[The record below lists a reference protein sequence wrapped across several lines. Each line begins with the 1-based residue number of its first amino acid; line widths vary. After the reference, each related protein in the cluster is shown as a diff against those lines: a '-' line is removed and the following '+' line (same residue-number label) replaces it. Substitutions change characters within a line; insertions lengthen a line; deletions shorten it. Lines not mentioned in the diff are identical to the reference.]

1 MSSSIEIRDLTK
13 KFSAVTALEGVTLS
27 FDSGIL
33 HGLIGPEGAGKTT
46 LLRHIVGLY
55 TPTSGDVVFKKDGK
69 LIPPDTM
76 KNSISY
82 MPQSQS
88 LYPDLSID
96 EHLDFFSELYGL
108 ARNEYLSKVEN
119 LLDITRLKNFRDRP
133 AGKLSGGMYKK
144 LGLMIS
150 LLHSPQILLLDE
162 PTNGVDPIA
171 RREFWDLLHHL
182 ITPDIIIIY
191 TTAYMDEA
199 ERCDRVHLFD
209 SGKLFSSGVP
219 SRLLEKAQVQNF
231 DEFYL
236 HQTRSSL

>member
-1 MSSSIEIRDLTK
+1 MNFAIEVRDLTK
-13 KFSAVTALEGVTLS
+13 KFKSVTALDGVTQS
-27 FDSGIL
+27 FDSGVL

-55 TPTSGDVVFKKDGK
+55 VPTSGEIEFKINGK
-69 LIPPDTM
+69 IISPGDM

-82 MPQSQS
+82 MPQQQS
-88 LYPDLSID
+88 LYPDLSIA
-96 EHLDFFSELYGL
+96 EHLEFFRELYGL
-108 ARNEYLSKVEN
+108 KKDEYSSKVEE
-119 LLDITRLKNFRDRP
+119 LLGITQLKKFRNRP
-133 AGKLSGGMYKK
+133 AGNLSGGMYKK

-150 LLHSPQILLLDE
+150 LLHSPKILLLDE

-182 ITPDIIIIY
+182 ITPEIIIIY

-199 ERCDRVHLFD
+199 ERCDLVHLLD
-209 SGKLFSSGVP
+209 NGKLFSSGTP
-219 SRLLEKAQVQNF
+219 SELLEKAQVQNF

-236 HQTRSSL
+236 RQTGAQV

>member
-1 MSSSIEIRDLTK
+1 MNFTIEVQDLTK
-13 KFSAVTALEGVTLS
+13 KFKSVTALDGVSQS
-27 FDSGIL
+27 FGSGIL

-55 TPTSGDVVFKKDGK
+55 APSSGRIVFKKNGK
-69 LIPPDTM
+69 IISPEEM

-82 MPQSQS
+82 MPQHQS
-88 LYPDLSID
+88 LYPDLSIA
-96 EHLDFFSELYGL
+96 EHLDFFQELYGL
-108 ARNEYLSKVEN
+108 NKEVYLAKVEE
-119 LLDITRLKNFRDRP
+119 LLEITQLKRFRDRP

-182 ITPDIIIIY
+182 ITPEIIIIY

-199 ERCDRVHLFD
+199 ERCDLVHLLD
-209 SGKLFSSGVP
+209 NGKLFSSGTP
-219 SRLLEKAQVQNF
+219 SELLEKAQVQNF

-236 HQTRSSL
+236 HQTGGQV

>member
-1 MSSSIEIRDLTK
+1 MNFSIEVNDLTK
-13 KFSAVTALEGVTLS
+13 KFKSVTALDGVTQR

-55 TPTSGDVVFKKDGK
+55 SPSSGGILFKKDEK
-69 LIPPDTM
+69 IIPPDEM

-82 MPQSQS
+82 MPQHQS
-88 LYPDLSID
+88 LYPDLSIA
-96 EHLDFFSELYGL
+96 EHLDFFQALYGL
-108 ARNEYLSKVEN
+108 NKEVNLAKAEELLEITQLKEFRN
-119 LLDITRLKNFRDRP
+119 RP

-182 ITPDIIIIY
+182 ITPEIIIIY

-199 ERCDRVHLFD
+199 ERCDLVHLLD
-209 SGKLFSSGVP
+209 DGKLFSSGTP
-219 SRLLEKAQVQNF
+219 SELLEKAQVQNF

-236 HQTRSSL
+236 HQTGEQG